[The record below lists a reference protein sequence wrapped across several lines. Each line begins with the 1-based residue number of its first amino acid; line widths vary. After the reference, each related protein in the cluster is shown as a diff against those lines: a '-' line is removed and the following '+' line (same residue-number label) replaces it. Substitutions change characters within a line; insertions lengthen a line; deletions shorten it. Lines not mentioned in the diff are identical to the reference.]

1 MVVHWKEGPQSASCD
16 IQEVCF
22 VPGIDLSFHGMHSL
36 MLGFINLGGHGQTVQ
51 GGLTENR
58 KET

>member
-36 MLGFINLGGHGQTVQ
+36 MLGFISLGGHGQTVQ
-51 GGLTENR
+51 AG
-58 KET
+58 